1 MKPLDTPLLSLQQ
14 VIYDYQ
20 NERFSFDLNLY
31 PGQILA
37 LMGPS
42 GAGKSTLLALAAGFI
57 LPLAGRVCIGERNMT
72 EALPHKRPLAF
83 LFQEHN
89 LFHHLTVAD
98 NIGLGIHPGLKL
110 SASDKQAVEEAAQQ
124 VGLGHLL
131 ARLPEQLSG
140 GQKQRV
146 ALARCFVQQKSI
158 WLLDEPFSAL
168 DPQLRIEMLELVERL
183 AKERG
188 VSVVMV
194 THHLTDAR
202 AIASHVAYM
211 SQGQVQVIEPVER
224 FNQQHPDDA
233 IRHFVQAGE

>member
-1 MKPLDTPLLSLQQ
+1 MTHQETPLFSLQQ

-20 NERFSFDLNLY
+20 NERFAFDLNLY
-31 PGQILA
+31 QGQILA

-57 LPLAGRVCIGERNMT
+57 SPLSGQVRIDGQDMT
-72 EALPHKRPLAF
+72 RCLPHQRPLAF

-89 LFHHLTVAD
+89 LFHHLSVAD
-98 NIGLGIHPGLKL
+98 NIALGIHPGLKL
-110 SASDKQAVEEAAQQ
+110 SVSEKQAVHEAAKQ
-124 VGLGHLL
+124 VGLGERLT
-131 ARLPEQLSG
+131 RLPEQLSG

-146 ALARCFVQQKSI
+146 ALARCFVQNKKI

-168 DPQLRIEMLELVERL
+168 DPQLRIEMLELVSRL

-211 SQGQVQVIEPVER
+211 SQGQVKVIEPVEH
-224 FNQQHPDDA
+224 FNQQHSDEA
-233 IRHFVQAGE
+233 IRRFVQAGE